1 MNADQTYANQANG
14 GQEQIRT
21 VDGVISI
28 RSDFGRG
35 WTDWMI
41 VSRYRAAQCMA
52 YTSATPHVVAAIL
65 GETK

>member
-1 MNADQTYANQANG
+1 MNADHTYANQANG

-28 RSDFGRG
+28 RSDFGQG

-41 VSRYRAAQCMA
+41 VSRYPAAQCMA
-52 YTSATPHVVAAIL
+52 YTSATPNVVAAIL